1 MSKLNVI
8 WYGKW
13 YNIIIYVLQK
23 DFKEYIC
30 YGRQVDREQDRITI
44 LLISNLFV
52 EIFSKIDCSIEI
64 SVEYGYIYDIRNWE
78 Y

>member
-23 DFKEYIC
+23 DFKECIC

-52 EIFSKIDCSIEI
+52 EIFSKIDSSIEI